1 VVALQPKDALMWQML
16 DDAGQP
22 RLVASCVSEAN
33 CAITEARARVTRE
46 ETAAFVRGLEAR

>member
-1 VVALQPKDALMWQML
+1 MWQML